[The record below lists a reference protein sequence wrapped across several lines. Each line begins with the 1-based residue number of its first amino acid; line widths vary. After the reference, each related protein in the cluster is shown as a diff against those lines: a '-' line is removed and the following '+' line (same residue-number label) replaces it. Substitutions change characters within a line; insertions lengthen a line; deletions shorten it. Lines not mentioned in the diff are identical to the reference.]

1 MLASNLTLRIER
13 RLLMLA
19 LPTLIDICNA
29 LGPGAD
35 SIMETY
41 IASDAPIR
49 WTPLA
54 EKLGGPDL
62 EKQHKIEVILNC
74 LIETI

>member
-29 LGPGAD
+29 LGTGAD
-35 SIMETY
+35 AILSAYVAVDT
-41 IASDAPIR
+41 PIR

-54 EKLGGPDL
+54 EKLGGLDL
-62 EKQHKIEVILNC
+62 EKQHKIEAILDC

>member
-35 SIMETY
+35 SILETY

-49 WTPLA
+49 
-54 EKLGGPDL
+54 
-62 EKQHKIEVILNC
+62 
-74 LIETI
+74 

>member
-1 MLASNLTLRIER
+1 MLASKLTLRIER

-35 SIMETY
+35 SILETY

-49 WTPLA
+49 
-54 EKLGGPDL
+54 
-62 EKQHKIEVILNC
+62 
-74 LIETI
+74 